1 MPVRELLD
9 FEKSEIVDEI
19 FIFHHEGNAL
29 VLSKLMKNEN
39 IATRMV
45 FHINEFSYRHYSLD
59 SPFKTIHESNSKNN
73 LIISCKISAFI
84 FKNFIGRKVIANF
97 GFYQ

>member
-19 FIFHHEGNAL
+19 FIFHHEDNAL

-45 FHINEFSYRHYSLD
+45 FHFNEFSYRH
-59 SPFKTIHESNSKNN
+59 
-73 LIISCKISAFI
+73 
-84 FKNFIGRKVIANF
+84 
-97 GFYQ
+97 

>member
-19 FIFHHEGNAL
+19 FIFHHEANAL
-29 VLSKLMKNEN
+29 VLNKLMKSEN

-45 FHINEFSYRHYSLD
+45 FHFNEFSYRH
-59 SPFKTIHESNSKNN
+59 
-73 LIISCKISAFI
+73 
-84 FKNFIGRKVIANF
+84 
-97 GFYQ
+97 